1 MTTDQLYYTIGS
13 ILTAGA
19 LVSLLATWI
28 VERRDRSKR
37 LGRGRRE
44 R

>member
-19 LVSLLATWI
+19 VIALVATWVI
-28 VERRDRSKR
+28 ERWDRKKAQRTASQC
-37 LGRGRRE
+37 
-44 R
+44 